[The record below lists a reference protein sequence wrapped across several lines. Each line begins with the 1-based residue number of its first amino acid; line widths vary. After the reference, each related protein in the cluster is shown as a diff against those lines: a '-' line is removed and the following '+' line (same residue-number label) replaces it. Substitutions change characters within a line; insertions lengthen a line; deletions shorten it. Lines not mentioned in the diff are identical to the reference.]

1 MLFRGSFAAL
11 MLSVAVGLPTIC
23 QAAPFTLS
31 TVLLGDPRPDNPDD
45 LRVLV
50 TVTGDTLS
58 NVTYWTVDL
67 DMASTHPDARL
78 DEFGFN
84 LVGAASNYRFSNLN
98 LPYTPIGGTLNGSGN
113 TSFLLTLN
121 DPNGNA
127 RDADNITNLRF
138 RLTDLSGNFSLN
150 DFLSAPLSC
159 SNDSLLGCNQLGA
172 HVQSLTRGASG
183 VAVGDYPTTSVP
195 EPGTLLLMT
204 AGLGLAL
211 VRKRRSAVDA
221 PPRA

>member
-1 MLFRGSFAAL
+1 MLKRRSFAAL
-11 MLSVAVGLPTIC
+11 VLSVAVGLPTLC

-31 TVLLGDPRPDNPDD
+31 TVLLGDPRPENPDD

-50 TVTGDTLS
+50 SITGDTLS
-58 NVTYWTVDL
+58 NVTNWTVDL
-67 DMASTHPDARL
+67 DMATTHPAARL

-84 LVGAASNYRFSNLN
+84 LVGLASNYSFSNFN
-98 LPYTPIGGTLNGSGN
+98 LPYTPIGGSLNGSGN

-127 RDADNITNLRF
+127 NDATNITNLSF
-138 RLTDLSGNFSLN
+138 QLTNLSGNFSLN
-150 DFLSAPLSC
+150 DFLSAPVSC

-172 HVQSLTRGASG
+172 HVVALTRGASG

-211 VRKRRSAVDA
+211 VRSRRSAGDA
-221 PPRA
+221 PSA